1 METKTIRLTGDL
13 LKGVSYRTMMEDV
26 DEPTA
31 IRQLLRLGVIWY
43 AVNLYNIGKITL
55 SEAAELSNV
64 SLRKMLD
71 ILEERGVT
79 GNVTMK
85 QQIKAIEYARNL

>member
-1 METKTIRLTGDL
+1 
-13 LKGVSYRTMMEDV
+13 MEDV
-26 DEPTA
+26 DESTA
-31 IRQLLRLGVIWY
+31 IRQLIRLGVIWY
-43 AVNLYNIGKITL
+43 AVNLYKIGKITL

-71 ILEERGVT
+71 ILEERGVK

-85 QQIKAIEYARNL
+85 QQIRALDYAKNL

>member
-1 METKTIRLTGDL
+1 METKTIHLAGDL
-13 LKGVSYRTMMEDV
+13 LKGVSYRTRMEDV

-31 IRQLLRLGVIWY
+31 IRQLLKLGVIWY
-43 AVNLYNIGKITL
+43 AVNLYNIRKITL
-55 SEAAELSNV
+55 PEAAELSDV
-64 SLRKMLD
+64 SLREMLD
-71 ILEERGVT
+71 ILEEHGIT

>member
-1 METKTIRLTGDL
+1 METKTICLPGDL

-71 ILEERGVT
+71 ILEEHGVT

>member
-1 METKTIRLTGDL
+1 METKTICLTGDL
-13 LKGVSYRTMMEDV
+13 LKGVSYRTTMEDV

-43 AVNLYNIGKITL
+43 AVSLYNIGKITL

-71 ILEERGVT
+71 IIEEHGVA